1 MRRLAAALVL
11 LAVSGTSARGQAPYS
26 VRWGDAASVVAA
38 GVVALIPEATKL
50 PKSGPSCGST
60 APCDPASLP
69 GIDRSALHTFSGS
82 ASTTSTVLLAGVIG
96 FAGLTSFDGATAA
109 QRRGHVAVFAN
120 SLAWTLAATDWMKVL
135 VRRKRPVLYTAD
147 ATAAAA
153 DPNSQRS
160 FPSGHASVA
169 FAAATTYLVM
179 AQRERLPHRGR
190 NVALLYAGAGG
201 IYRWVRR
208 AFGPLHGFVAG
219 WGYWVNNLFYFPSLL
234 VTTAAIG
241 AYAAGPRFVHLGEDN
256 LFIALV
262 SLAGLWLAVGM
273 NVVGLRVGK
282 RLQDLGGH
290 GTWLPG
296 LIFVVLAIWSLTTHG
311 SATPVTARGLVP
323 ASLDLQ
329 SINLFATMTFAF
341 AGLELAPT
349 LGDEIH
355 DPARTLRRGIA
366 VSGLAIVGMYVLG
379 TAAMLVSLPHQTVS
393 ITNGMPQATAALVE
407 RLGAG
412 WLAPVAGIVAVL
424 LVLGNLGG
432 VGAWLAGSARLPYV
446 AGVDGALPA
455 VFGRIHPRWQ
465 TPYVGLL
472 VQGAIATVF
481 VIASLVGTTVRNAY
495 LVLTQTTLILFFIP
509 YLYLFLAYLR
519 LRRQRTVTTA
529 LAGLVGSAA
538 VLFSIVLGF
547 VTPADEASP
556 WLYRGKVIGGVVGFV
571 LLGVL
576 LAGRRVRHDTAP
588 PASPA

>member
-1 MRRLAAALVL
+1 MRLRDVVL
-11 LAVSGTSARGQAPYS
+11 FNISAIVGL
-26 VRWGDAASVVAA
+26 RWLTTAASQF
-38 GVVALIPEATKL
+38 GL
-50 PKSGPSCGST
+50 
-60 APCDPASLP
+60 ASLSLWLVAMVVFFLP
-69 GIDRSALHTFSGS
+69 SAIAVRELSDID
-82 ASTTSTVLLAGVIG
+82 
-96 FAGLTSFDGATAA
+96 
-109 QRRGHVAVFAN
+109 
-120 SLAWTLAATDWMKVL
+120 
-135 VRRKRPVLYTAD
+135 P
-147 ATAAAA
+147 
-153 DPNSQRS
+153 
-160 FPSGHASVA
+160 
-169 FAAATTYLVM
+169 
-179 AQRERLPHRGR
+179 
-190 NVALLYAGAGG
+190 GAGG

-234 VTTAAIG
+234 VTTAAIA
-241 AYAAGPRFVHLGEDN
+241 AYAAGPRFVHLGDN
-256 LFIALV
+256 NVFIAAM

-282 RLQDLGGH
+282 RLQNLGGH

-296 LIFVVLAIWSLTTHG
+296 LIFLVLAIWSLTTHG

-323 ASLDLQ
+323 ATLDLQ
-329 SINLFATMTFAF
+329 SINLFATLTFAF

-355 DPARTLRRGIA
+355 DP
-366 VSGLAIVGMYVLG
+366 
-379 TAAMLVSLPHQTVS
+379 VS

-412 WLAPVAGIVAVL
+412 WLAPVAAIVAIL

-455 VFGRIHPRWQ
+455 AFGRIHPRWQ

-472 VQGAIATVF
+472 LQGAIATVF
-481 VIASLVGTTVRNAY
+481 VIASLVGTTVKNAY

-547 VTPADEASP
+547 VTPADEARP
-556 WLYRGKVIGGVVGFV
+556 WLYEAKVVGGVVGFM